1 MFSWRNLKRKDDGGV
16 PQFLEQL
23 KDFEV
28 YNLVETNFPFLN
40 TLKTSKISGF
50 LFFIHGF
57 EK

>member
-1 MFSWRNLKRKDDGGV
+1 MFAWRNLKRKDDGGV

-23 KDFEV
+23 KDFVV
-28 YNLVETNFPFLN
+28 YNLFETNFPFLSA
-40 TLKTSKISGF
+40 LKTSKISGF